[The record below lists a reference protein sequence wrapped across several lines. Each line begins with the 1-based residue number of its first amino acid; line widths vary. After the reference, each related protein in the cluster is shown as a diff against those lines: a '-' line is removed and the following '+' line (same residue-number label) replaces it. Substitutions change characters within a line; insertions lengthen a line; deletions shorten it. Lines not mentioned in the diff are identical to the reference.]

1 MAVQSFQLVMRDGPA
16 PGKIFSLSKEEL
28 FLGRDISNDIVVND
42 AEVSR
47 KHARLLLQAGQY
59 VVEDLGSTN
68 GTFINDERISGP
80 HILSAGEVIQFGENV
95 IMVYEASQYDADA
108 TVAVA
113 AKDIPAEAPEM
124 EAEAAEEAV
133 ADVIPEPVAAVVA
146 EPVAE
151 VAAEPVAAV
160 DMPAGMENQD
170 PSETFQE
177 ASPFFNPDEADDM
190 AEAAPDDKRRKMI
203 IGGCGCLLLIA
214 WLLWAQVPTTPS
226 ISKFESLK

>member
-1 MAVQSFQLVMRDGPA
+1 MAVQSYQMVMREGPA
-16 PGKIFSLSKEEL
+16 PGKTFALSKEEL
-28 FLGRDISNDIVVND
+28 YLGRDISNDIVVND

-108 TVAVA
+108 TVAVS
-113 AKDIPAEAPEM
+113 AKDIPVEAPEM
-124 EAEAAEEAV
+124 EAEAEEEAAEEVVQEAV
-133 ADVIPEPVAAVVA
+133 EEVMP

-151 VAAEPVAAV
+151 VVAEAVAEPVAAV
-160 DMPAGMENQD
+160 SVPAGMEDQD

-177 ASPFFNPDEADDM
+177 ASPFFSPDDSEDM
-190 AEAAPDDKRRKMI
+190 GEAAPDDKRRKLI
-203 IGGCGCLLLIA
+203 IGGCGCLLIVLCVVIVGA
-214 WLLWAQVPTTPS
+214 GAYYYLNL
-226 ISKFESLK
+226 